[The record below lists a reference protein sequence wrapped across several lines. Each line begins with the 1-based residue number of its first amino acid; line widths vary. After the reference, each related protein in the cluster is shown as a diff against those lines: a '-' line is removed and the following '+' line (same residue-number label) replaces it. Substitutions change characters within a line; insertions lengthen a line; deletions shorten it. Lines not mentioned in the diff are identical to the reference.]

1 MFFSVCVA
9 SVFCLF
15 TTSMQIHAQEQQ
27 TSRTMEQ
34 ELRRRALVIDIDAR
48 VLTDDLD
55 VMWNEIQRKVAIPGS
70 PVGIRLVGS
79 NVVVGVQFTPFIRN
93 QGNLIVAHVQIW
105 IDNPGSGVS
114 YHTSFQTIPMD
125 FNEQIYFFPLGTKNS
140 SIEILLTVNPYSVIA
155 ALEGNSSSTSND
167 N

>member
-1 MFFSVCVA
+1 MG
-9 SVFCLF
+9 
-15 TTSMQIHAQEQQ
+15 IHAQEQQ
-27 TSRTMEQ
+27 DSGRTMEQ

-55 VMWNEIQRKVAIPGS
+55 VIWNEIQRKIAIPGS

-125 FNEQIYFFPLGTKNS
+125 FNEQIYFFPLGTSNS

-155 ALEGNSSSTSND
+155 ALEGAANSGASSSTSNG